1 MTFAQKALK
10 YSGLLLA
17 LKQRRAAVQDDQRLT
32 DLQQWLR
39 HDLGIAFD
47 KIESA
52 SGDASFRRYFRIDH
66 DGESLIVMDA
76 PPEKEDCVPFINIA
90 NALLKTGLNVPR
102 VLQQDLEQGFLLL
115 SDLGSVQYL
124 EQLNSES
131 AEQLY
136 GDAFDALLLMHRNS
150 ENHAHLP
157 PYDHALLIKEMELMR
172 EWYLEKNLN
181 ATLSTQQH
189 AVLNDA
195 FKLLAQSAL
204 TQPQVLVHRDYHSR
218 NLMVVDQD
226 NPGVLDFQDAV
237 IGPITYDLVSLLKDC
252 YITWPREQVLTWVR
266 GYYQRLLENGLI
278 DEIGETQFIK
288 WFDFMGAQRHL
299 KVVGIFSRLNMRD
312 GKPGYLKDIPRT
324 LAYILEV
331 CELYDELEPLNKLL
345 AETTSS

>member
-1 MTFAQKALK
+1 M
-10 YSGLLLA
+10 
-17 LKQRRAAVQDDQRLT
+17 QDDQRLI

-102 VLQQDLEQGFLLL
+102 VLQQNLEQGFLLL

-124 EQLNSES
+124 EKLNSES

-136 GDAFDALLLMHRNS
+136 GDAFDALLLMHRDT
-150 ENHAHLP
+150 ENYAHLP

-181 ATLSTQQH
+181 VTLSAQQH
-189 AVLNDA
+189 AVLDDA
-195 FKLLAQSAL
+195 FELLAQSSLA
-204 TQPQVLVHRDYHSR
+204 QPQVLVHRDYHSR
-218 NLMVVDQD
+218 NLMVVDKG

-237 IGPITYDLVSLLKDC
+237 IGAITYDLASLLKDC
-252 YITWPREQVLTWVR
+252 YIEWPREQVLNWVR
-266 GYYQRLLENGLI
+266 GYHQRLLSSNIIE
-278 DEIGETQFIK
+278 DVSEAQFIK
-288 WFDFMGAQRHL
+288 WFDLMGAQRHL
-299 KVVGIFSRLNMRD
+299 KVLGIFSRLNSRD
-312 GKPGYLKDIPRT
+312 GKPGYLKDIPLT
-324 LAYILEV
+324 LAYVVEV
-331 CELYDELEPLNKLL
+331 CGLYEELEPLRQLL
-345 AETTSS
+345 DDVTSAK

>member
-1 MTFAQKALK
+1 
-10 YSGLLLA
+10 
-17 LKQRRAAVQDDQRLT
+17 VQDDQRLI

-39 HDLGIAFD
+39 HDLSMAFD
-47 KIESA
+47 NIEPA

-102 VLQQDLEQGFLLL
+102 VLQQNLEQGFLLL

-136 GDAFDALLLMHRNS
+136 GDAFDALLLMHRDT

-181 ATLSTQQH
+181 LTLNAQQH
-189 AVLNDA
+189 AVLDDA
-195 FKLLAQSAL
+195 FELLAQSAL

-218 NLMVVDQD
+218 NLMVVDKG

-237 IGPITYDLVSLLKDC
+237 IGAITYDLVSLLKDC
-252 YITWPREQVLTWVR
+252 YITWPREQVLAWVR
-266 GYYQRLLENGLI
+266 GYYQRLQENGLI

-299 KVVGIFSRLNMRD
+299 KVVGIFSRLDIRD
-312 GKPGYLKDIPRT
+312 DKPRYLKDIPRT

-331 CELYDELEPLNKLL
+331 CELYDELKPLNKLL
-345 AETTSS
+345 AEITST

>member
-1 MTFAQKALK
+1 M
-10 YSGLLLA
+10 
-17 LKQRRAAVQDDQRLT
+17 QDDQRLI

-39 HDLGIAFD
+39 HDLSMAFD
-47 KIESA
+47 NIEPA

-102 VLQQDLEQGFLLL
+102 VLQQNLEQGFLLL

-136 GDAFDALLLMHRNS
+136 GDAFDALLLMHRDT

-181 ATLSTQQH
+181 LTLNAQQH
-189 AVLNDA
+189 AVLDDA
-195 FKLLAQSAL
+195 FELLAQSAL

-218 NLMVVDQD
+218 NLMVVDKG

-237 IGPITYDLVSLLKDC
+237 IGAITYDLVSLLKDC
-252 YITWPREQVLTWVR
+252 YITWPREQVLAWVR
-266 GYYQRLLENGLI
+266 GYYQRLQENGLI

-299 KVVGIFSRLNMRD
+299 KVVGIFSRLDIRD
-312 GKPGYLKDIPRT
+312 DKPRYLKDIPRT

-331 CELYDELEPLNKLL
+331 CELYDELKPLNKLL
-345 AETTSS
+345 AEITST

>member
-1 MTFAQKALK
+1 M
-10 YSGLLLA
+10 
-17 LKQRRAAVQDDQRLT
+17 QDDQRLI

-47 KIESA
+47 NIKPA

-76 PPEKEDCVPFINIA
+76 PPDKEDCVPFINIA

-102 VLQQDLEQGFLLL
+102 VLQKNLEQGFLLL

-136 GDAFDALLLMHRNS
+136 GDAFDALLLMHRDTES
-150 ENHAHLP
+150 HAHLP

-181 ATLSTQQH
+181 VTLNAQQH
-189 AVLNDA
+189 AILDDA
-195 FKLLAQSAL
+195 FELLAQSAL
-204 TQPQVLVHRDYHSR
+204 AQPQVLVHRDYHSR
-218 NLMVVDQD
+218 NLMVVDKG

-299 KVVGIFSRLNMRD
+299 KVVGIFSRLDMRD

-331 CELYDELEPLNKLL
+331 CELYDELEPFNKLL
-345 AETTSS
+345 AEITSS